1 MLYDPN
7 KNHLVLTF
15 IVFPLD
21 DPLLTFRKL
30 LIHSQNSKP
39 FSLSLF
45 EIIAMNYIFQL
56 ALWNIYAIPKL
67 QTPGAENIHFPAVD
81 VRFHTAHNFYF
92 LTKSTF
98 YLDLSNFKLL
108 MKNSCYIR
116 TTNTGGSHAYCLVY
130 PSLAHYH
137 KQFCWQYIQNIDV
150 NCWCDTKTTITWW

>member
-92 LTKSTF
+92 LTKSAFIWICLT
-98 YLDLSNFKLL
+98 SNYWWK
-108 MKNSCYIR
+108 I
-116 TTNTGGSHAYCLVY
+116 LVISE
-130 PSLAHYH
+130 PQILGDHMLIAWFTHH
-137 KQFCWQYIQNIDV
+137 
-150 NCWCDTKTTITWW
+150 